1 MIKKRMTL
9 SLIALISSVF
19 LFVLASFAWMTLSQI
34 ISIDTNIFNL
44 IDVKAEVTLEVSYD
58 GEEYSVVDTILFDQA
73 VPGSTIYYRIS
84 IHNTGNV
91 SSHIQV
97 AFYGFSD
104 TQNDETVPYDDSRS
118 LREVLFISTENNIND
133 EAIDQVAMVELMNSV
148 PSGDYTSS
156 YLYVLGAMLL
166 EADETGVLELSF
178 QVAPS
183 AGNDYQNLALS
194 INRIII
200 ASTKA

>member
-9 SLIALISSVF
+9 SLVALISSVF
-19 LFVLASFAWMTLSQI
+19 LFVLASFAWMTLSQVI
-34 ISIDTNIFNL
+34 QIDTNFFNL

-58 GEEYSVVDTILFDQA
+58 GENYTVVDAIVFDQA

-84 IHNTGNV
+84 VHNTGNV
-91 SSHIQV
+91 PSHIQL

-104 TQNDETVPYDDSRS
+104 AQNDETVPYDDSRS
-118 LREVLFISTENNIND
+118 LREVLLVSTENNIND
-133 EAIDQVAMVELMNSV
+133 EVIDQVAMVDLMYAV
-148 PSGDYTSS
+148 PSGDYSTA

-166 EADETGVLELSF
+166 PVAETGVVELSF
-178 QVAPS
+178 QVSPS

-194 INRIII
+194 INRIIV
-200 ASTKA
+200 AATKA